1 MGQSIKK
8 RQSKRYSKNR
18 SNKSK
23 NKKIIEANNEVLTKL
38 GVFSEAYVKTL
49 NL

>member
-18 SNKSK
+18 SNKVK
-23 NKKIIEANNEVLTKL
+23 NRKLIENNIEVLKKL
-38 GVFSEAYVKTL
+38 EIK
-49 NL
+49 